1 PVILKAA
8 AGSGSMFVAHC
19 PKEDK

>member
-1 PVILKAA
+1 VILKAA
-8 AGSGSMFVAHC
+8 AGSGTMFVAHC